1 MTIPEPPEP
10 QLPED
15 PDLPDIRRPASE
27 DEPRSRVFTLFLG
40 PSTPSRY
47 SGALTRGW

>member
-10 QLPED
+10 QLPDD
-15 PDLPDIRRPASE
+15 PDLPDTRRPSE
-27 DEPRSRVFTLFLG
+27 DEPRSRVFTLLIG
-40 PSTPSRY
+40 PPTPSRH